1 MLYRHFIQMKK
12 EEINKKMN
20 KIYKAPEEIPLQ
32 NNVKTIFLAGS
43 IEMDKAVNW
52 QKHCEELLEDDYV
65 IFNPRRNEWDSSWS
79 QTIENN
85 NFTEQVNWELN
96 ALEKADIIIMYF
108 ANNTMSPISLLEFG
122 LYAQSN
128 KMKVVVE
135 ENFWRK
141 GNIDIV
147 CKRYKVE
154 QFKTLEQLIESLLK

>member
-1 MLYRHFIQMKK
+1 MK
-12 EEINKKMN
+12 

-32 NNVKTIFLAGS
+32 IDLKTVFLAGS

-52 QKHCEELLEDDYV
+52 QKKCEELLQDQYV

-79 QTIENN
+79 QTIEND
-85 NFTEQVNWELN
+85 NFREQVNWELS
-96 ALEKADIIIMYF
+96 ALEKADIVIMYF
-108 ANNTMSPISLLEFG
+108 AENTMSPISLLEFG
-122 LYAQSN
+122 LYTQSN

-147 CKRYKVE
+147 CERYSVE
-154 QFKTLEQLIESLLK
+154 QFKTLEELIQNLLNKNI

>member
-1 MLYRHFIQMKK
+1 MK
-12 EEINKKMN
+12 

-32 NNVKTIFLAGS
+32 IDSKTIFLAGS
-43 IEMDKAVNW
+43 IEMDKAVDW
-52 QKHCEELLEDDYV
+52 QKKCEELLQDQFV
-65 IFNPRRNEWDSSWS
+65 VFNPRRNEWDSSWS
-79 QTIENN
+79 QTIENVY
-85 NFTEQVNWELN
+85 FKEQVNWELE

-108 ANNTMSPISLLEFG
+108 AENTMSPISLLEFG

-147 CKRYKVE
+147 CERYSIQ
-154 QFKTLEQLIESLLK
+154 QFKTLEELIQNLLNKNI

>member
-1 MLYRHFIQMKK
+1 MKK

-32 NNVKTIFLAGS
+32 NDVKTIFLAGS

-65 IFNPRRNEWDSSWS
+65 IFNPRRSEWNSSWS

-85 NFTEQVNWELN
+85 NFSEQVNWELN

>member
-1 MLYRHFIQMKK
+1 MLYKHFIQMKK

-32 NNVKTIFLAGS
+32 NEVKTIFLAGS

-52 QKHCEELLEDDYV
+52 QKHCEELLKDDYV

-154 QFKTLEQLIESLLK
+154 HFKILEQLIESLLK

>member
-1 MLYRHFIQMKK
+1 MKRV
-12 EEINKKMN
+12 
-20 KIYKAPEEIPLQ
+20 YKAPEIIPLQ
-32 NNVKTIFLAGS
+32 NDFKTIFLAGS

-52 QKHCEELLEDDYV
+52 QKKCEELLQNDYI

-85 NFTEQVNWELN
+85 NFKEQVNWELN
-96 ALEKADIIIMYF
+96 ALEKADIVIMYF
-108 ANNTMSPISLLEFG
+108 AGDTMSPISLLEFG

-147 CKRYKVE
+147 CERYAIE
-154 QFKTLEQLIESLLK
+154 QFKTLEELIQNLLK

>member
-1 MLYRHFIQMKK
+1 MK
-12 EEINKKMN
+12 

-32 NNVKTIFLAGS
+32 IDLKTIFLAGS
-43 IEMDKAVNW
+43 IEMDKAVDW
-52 QKHCEELLEDDYV
+52 QKKCEELLQDQFV
-65 IFNPRRNEWDSSWS
+65 VFNPRRNEWDSSWS
-79 QTIENN
+79 QTIENIH
-85 NFTEQVNWELN
+85 FKEQVSWELN

-108 ANNTMSPISLLEFG
+108 AENTMSPISLLEFG

-147 CKRYKVE
+147 CERYSVQ
-154 QFKTLEQLIESLLK
+154 QFKTLEELIQNLLNKNI